1 MNSRLNS
8 FLKLSA
14 LKVLSVVTFFL
25 FAVSIFAQTPS
36 VLIEAESFQNKG
48 GWLVDQ
54 QFIPS
59 MGSPYLLAHGM
70 GEPVKNASTT
80 VDFPESGK
88 YYFWVRTK
96 DWVPDH
102 PETPGTFKLIFNGK
116 ENRHTFGVNEDW
128 QWISAGKVKV
138 GISKQLKIE
147 LKDETGFEGRCDAIY
162 FSKDK
167 NDFPPFELEEM
178 IAWRKEKLGI
188 LPPENAG
195 DFDLV
200 VVGGGLAGCGAAV
213 AAARQGVKVAL
224 INDRPVLGG
233 NASKEIRVH
242 TEGLEFYTIV
252 QELSTVWYPNGD
264 AGAITATDTI
274 EMVVRAEKNIT
285 VFPNTRAYTVHKQ
298 GNKITGVDCFH
309 TETHKE
315 TRFEAPLFV
324 DATGDGWI
332 GYWAGC
338 DVKMGREAKDE
349 FNESLAPDKGDD
361 MTMGNSILWNSIKVE
376 ESKIIDPENP
386 LKVGWKEV
394 PWAMDI
400 AKDYNATR
408 GEWFWEYGLL
418 MNTIYEAEEIRD
430 HLFRAIYGNW
440 YNVKQDPGNA
450 NLQLKWIAY
459 IAGKRESRR
468 IMGDYILKESDV
480 TNRPNF
486 EDGFVEEVRA
496 IDIHYPRGGDYDFLT
511 EAQFTKIEQ
520 YKIPYRCLYSKD
532 IDNLF
537 MAGRCFSTTHVG
549 LGSPRVMH
557 TTTQMGVVVG
567 YAAAVCK
574 ENSCT
579 PRDVYKFHLETM
591 RTRLDKIKTG
601 AKFVR

>member
-1 MNSRLNS
+1 MRKTSVIT
-8 FLKLSA
+8 FLVFLTV
-14 LKVLSVVTFFL
+14 VLL
-25 FAVSIFAQTPS
+25 GQNPS
-36 VLIEAESFQNKG
+36 VLVEAESFQNKG

-70 GEPVKNASTT
+70 GEPVENASTI
-80 VDFPESGK
+80 VEFPESGK
-88 YYFWVRTK
+88 YNFWVRTK
-96 DWVPDH
+96 DWVPDRK
-102 PETPGTFKLIFNGK
+102 ETPGTFKIIFNEK
-116 ENRHTFGVNEDW
+116 EFSKTFGVNEGW
-128 QWISAGKVKV
+128 QWILAGRIKVNNT
-138 GISKQLKIE
+138 KQLKIE

-178 IAWRKEKLGI
+178 MTWRKEKLGI
-188 LPPENAG
+188 PPPIKAG
-195 DFDLV
+195 EFDLV
-200 VVGGGLAGCGAAV
+200 VVGGGMAGCGAAI
-213 AAARQGVKVAL
+213 AAARQGIKVAL

-252 QELSTVWYPNGD
+252 QELSTEHYPNGD
-264 AGAITATDTI
+264 AGAIAATDTI
-274 EMVVRAEKNIT
+274 ERIVRAEKNIT
-285 VFPNTRAYTVHKQ
+285 VFPNTRAYTVNKS
-298 GNKITGVDCFH
+298 GNKIISVDCFH

-324 DATGDGWI
+324 DCTGDGWI

-338 DVKMGREAKDE
+338 EVKMGREAKNE
-349 FNESLAPDKGDD
+349 FDESLAPEIGDK
-361 MTMGNSILWNSIKVE
+361 MTMGNSILWNSVEIKTPE
-376 ESKIIDPENP
+376 KTDPENP
-386 LKVGWKEV
+386 LTIGWKEV
-394 PWAMDI
+394 PWAMEV
-400 AKDYNATR
+400 AKNYKATR

-440 YNVKQDPGNA
+440 YNVKQDPKNA
-450 NLQLKWIAY
+450 NLQLKWMAH

-468 IMGDYILKESDV
+468 IMGDYVLKESDV
-480 TNRPNF
+480 INRPDF
-486 EDGFVEEVRA
+486 EDGFVQEARS
-496 IDIHYPRGGDYDFLT
+496 IDIHYPQGGDYDFLT

-567 YAAAVCK
+567 IAAAVCT
-574 ENSCT
+574 ENNCS
-579 PRDVYKFHLETM
+579 PRDVYNSHLKTM
-591 RTRLDKIKTG
+591 AERLHKIKSG
-601 AKFVR
+601 AKFEH

>member
-1 MNSRLNS
+1 M
-8 FLKLSA
+8 KIA
-14 LKVLSVVTFFL
+14 LFIFFL
-25 FAVSIFAQTPS
+25 FASHLMFAQTPS
-36 VLIEAESFQNKG
+36 VLVEAENFQNKG

-70 GEPVKNASTT
+70 GEPVENASTT
-80 VDFPESGK
+80 VLFPESGR

-96 DWVPDH
+96 DWVPDR
-102 PETPGTFKLIFNGK
+102 PETPGTFKLIFNQ
-116 ENRHTFGVNEDW
+116 EEYSETFGVNEGW
-128 QWISAGKVKV
+128 QWLASGKVKV
-138 GISKQLKIE
+138 DNSKELKLE
-147 LKDETGFEGRCDAIY
+147 LKDLTGFEGRCDAIY

-167 NDFPPFELEEM
+167 NDHPPFELKEM
-178 IAWRKEKLGI
+178 TAWRKDKLGI
-188 LPPENAG
+188 PPPKNAG
-195 DFDLV
+195 EFDLV

-213 AAARQGVKVAL
+213 AAARQGIKVAL

-264 AGAITATDTI
+264 AGAIEATDTI

-285 VFPNTRAYTVHKQ
+285 VFPNTRAYTVNKS
-298 GNKITGVDCFH
+298 GNKITSVDCFH
-309 TETHKE
+309 TQTHKE

-324 DATGDGWI
+324 DCTGDGWI

-338 DVKMGREAKDE
+338 EVKMGREAKDE
-349 FNESLAPDKGDD
+349 FDESLAPEKGDK
-361 MTMGNSILWNSIKVE
+361 MTMGNSILWNSVEIDANNKVE
-376 ESKIIDPENP
+376 PENP
-386 LKVGWKEV
+386 IKVGWKEV
-394 PWAMDI
+394 PWAMDV
-400 AKDYNATR
+400 AKDYKATR

-440 YNVKQDPGNA
+440 YNVKQDPKNA
-450 NLQLKWIAY
+450 NLKLKWIAH

-468 IMGDYILKESDV
+468 IMGDYVLKESDAI
-480 TNRPNF
+480 NRPDF

-496 IDIHYPRGGDYDFLT
+496 IDIHYPRGGKYDFLT
-511 EAQFTKIEQ
+511 KAQFTKIKQ
-520 YKIPYRCLYSKD
+520 YKIPYRTLYSKD

-567 YAAAVCK
+567 YAAVVCK
-574 ENSCT
+574 ENSCS
-579 PRDVYKFHLETM
+579 PRDVYRYHLETM
-591 RTRLDKIKTG
+591 KTRLDKIKSG
-601 AKFVR
+601 AKFVH

>member
-1 MNSRLNS
+1 MKVFPIFT
-8 FLKLSA
+8 FLL
-14 LKVLSVVTFFL
+14 L
-25 FAVSIFAQTPS
+25 FAGFLSAQTPS
-36 VLIEAESFQNKG
+36 VLVEAESFQNKG

-70 GEPVKNASTT
+70 GEPVENASTT
-80 VDFPESGK
+80 IEFPESGR

-96 DWVPDH
+96 DWVPDRL
-102 PETPGTFKLIFNGK
+102 ETPGTFKLVFDGK
-116 ENRHTFGVNEDW
+116 EFTETFGVNEGW
-128 QWISAGKVKV
+128 QWISDGRIKV
-138 GISKQLKIE
+138 GNSKLLKIE

-167 NDFPPFELEEM
+167 NDLPPFELEEM
-178 IAWRKEKLGI
+178 TIWRKKKLGI
-188 LPPENAG
+188 PPPVSAG
-195 DFDLV
+195 AFDLV

-264 AGAITATDTI
+264 AGAIKATDTI
-274 EMVVRAEKNIT
+274 EMVVRGEKNIT
-285 VFPNTRAYTVHKQ
+285 VFPNTRAYTVHKT
-298 GNKITGVDCFH
+298 GNKITSVDCFH
-309 TETHKE
+309 TETHAE

-338 DVKMGREAKDE
+338 EVKMGREAKEE
-349 FNESLAPDKGDD
+349 FDESLAPEKGDK
-361 MTMGNSILWNSIKVE
+361 MTMGNSILWNSVE
-376 ESKIIDPENP
+376 IETPVKTDPENP
-386 LKVGWKEV
+386 LTVGWKEV
-394 PWAMDI
+394 PWAMEV
-400 AKDYNATR
+400 AKDYKAKR

-440 YNVKQDPGNA
+440 YNVKQDPENA
-450 NLQLKWIAY
+450 NLQLKWIAH

-468 IMGDYILKESDV
+468 IMGDYILKESDAI
-480 TNRPNF
+480 NRPDF

-496 IDIHYPRGGDYDFLT
+496 IDIHYPRGGKYDFLT

-574 ENSCT
+574 ENNCS
-579 PRDVYKFHLETM
+579 PRDVYKYHLETM
-591 RTRLDKIKTG
+591 RTRLDKIKSG
-601 AKFVR
+601 AKFKH

>member
-1 MNSRLNS
+1 MKRIVFSIIL
-8 FLKLSA
+8 
-14 LKVLSVVTFFL
+14 FFI
-25 FAVSIFAQTPS
+25 VPIIFAQTS
-36 VLIEAESFQNKG
+36 SILVEAESFKNKG
-48 GWLVDQ
+48 GWVVDQ

-70 GEPVKNASTT
+70 GEPVENASTR
-80 VDFPESGK
+80 VAFPESGK
-88 YYFWVRTK
+88 YHFWVRTK
-96 DWVPDH
+96 DWIPDRL
-102 PETPGTFKLIFNGK
+102 ETPGTFKLVFDGK
-116 ENRHTFGVNEDW
+116 EFKKTFGVNEDW
-128 QWISAGKVKV
+128 QWISAGRVKV
-138 GISKQLKIE
+138 GSSKQLNVE

-167 NDFPPFELEEM
+167 NDFPPFELELM
-178 IAWRKEKLGI
+178 TAWRKEKLGI
-188 LPPENAG
+188 TPPENAG

-264 AGAITATDTI
+264 AGAIAATDTI

-285 VFPNTRAYTVHKQ
+285 VFPNTRAYTVHKK
-298 GNKITGVDCFH
+298 GNKITSVDCFH

-338 DVKMGREAKDE
+338 EVKMGRESKSE
-349 FNESLAPDKGDD
+349 FDESLAPEKGDG
-361 MTMGNSILWNSIKVE
+361 MTMGNSILWNSVVIE
-376 ESKIIDPENP
+376 FPENIDPENHIN
-386 LKVGWKEV
+386 VGWKEV

-400 AKDYNATR
+400 AKDYSATR

-418 MNTIYEAEEIRD
+418 MNTIYDAEEIRD

-440 YNVKQDPGNA
+440 YNVKQDPKNA

-459 IAGKRESRR
+459 VAGKRESRR
-468 IMGDYILKESDV
+468 IMGDYVLKESDV
-480 TNRPNF
+480 INHIDF

-496 IDIHYPRGGDYDFLT
+496 IDIHYPRGGKYDFLT

-574 ENSCT
+574 ENNCS
-579 PRDVYKFHLETM
+579 PRDVYKYHLETM
-591 RTRLDKIKTG
+591 RSRLDKIKSG
-601 AKFVR
+601 AKFIR